1 MDVFNLDSDVMHSRA
16 APGEKFSH
24 GCFLAERLEQLN
36 VSVADRQHAYLNTLL
51 CNLFGGI
58 HCEAEGVSPNCQTL
72 FDASSGDSDVIN
84 LQQLELSPPP
94 QNKGL
99 VAGLQLHP
107 RAG

>member
-1 MDVFNLDSDVMHSRA
+1 MHSRA
-16 APGEKFSH
+16 ALGEKFSH
-24 GCFLAERLEQLN
+24 GGLRAERLKQLN
-36 VSVADRQHAYLNTLL
+36 VSVANRQHAYLNTLL
-51 CNLFGGI
+51 SNLFGGVD
-58 HCEAEGVSPNCQTL
+58 CAAKGVSPNCQTL

-107 RAG
+107 PAG